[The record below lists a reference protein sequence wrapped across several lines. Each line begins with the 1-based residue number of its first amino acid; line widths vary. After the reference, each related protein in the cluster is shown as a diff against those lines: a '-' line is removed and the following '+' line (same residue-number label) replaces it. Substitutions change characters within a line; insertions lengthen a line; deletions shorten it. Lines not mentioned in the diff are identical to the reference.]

1 MRKAPAN
8 HTIYFASTTQ
18 LRSSKNYD
26 LVCLDHDTTGF
37 YMPSMAYNALPR
49 HPWRGIVVGGYN
61 SNSH

>member
-26 LVCLDHDTTGF
+26 LGCLDHDTTGF
-37 YMPSMAYNALPR
+37 YVPSMAHNALPQR
-49 HPWRGIVVGGYN
+49 PCWGIVVGGHN
-61 SNSH
+61 SNCV